1 MVKRLP
7 LCLKWTSF
15 LLGTLV
21 SASMALADVSLYAW
35 DRGAKAPAIVI
46 PVGDG
51 QTPLQVWEGYVESLK
66 AHPELH
72 DFVPPS
78 DLEKPTAE
86 SFKKISYEPEKH
98 SLLLA
103 NTKNDLS
110 PTQTR
115 PTNWTKLMA
124 DRGIK
129 NFVLPPAMGSV
140 LSKNTR
146 DIFHKEIAD
155 NFSILFPLGG
165 ADVDPHIYG
174 EAPNGARG
182 YNGALDVYE
191 KELIQ
196 KYIQSEKGFVYATCR
211 GAQMTAASMGY
222 KIVQDVPSQ
231 MKASQEHWDVGHDV
245 MIDSKNELMAKIWKG
260 LEKIFIYSYHHQAID
275 YKPSGPLALAGVA
288 ADGVPEIL
296 VFKNGRGLLMQG
308 HPELT
313 LGGRQNIGDL
323 DAAKKLFDGFVLE
336 AKSKVRFTCGK
347 ILL

>member
-1 MVKRLP
+1 
-7 LCLKWTSF
+7 
-15 LLGTLV
+15 
-21 SASMALADVSLYAW
+21 MALADVTLYAW
-35 DRGAKAPAIVI
+35 ERGHKAPAIII
-46 PVGDG
+46 PVREG
-51 QTPLQVWEGYVESLK
+51 QSPLEVWESYVENLK
-66 AHPELH
+66 THADLNS
-72 DFVPPS
+72 FTPPA
-78 DLEKPTAE
+78 DLEKPTE
-86 SFKKISYEPEKH
+86 QSFKKLSYEPEKH

-110 PTQTR
+110 PAQTR
-115 PTNWTKLMA
+115 PTNWTKLML

-129 NFVLPPAMGSV
+129 NFVLPPAVGSV
-140 LSKNTR
+140 LSKNHR
-146 DIFHKEIAD
+146 DLFHKEVAAH
-155 NFSILFPLGG
+155 FSILFPLGG

-174 EAPNGARG
+174 DIPNGARG
-182 YNGALDVYE
+182 YNGVLDIYE

-231 MKASQEHWDVGHDV
+231 VKTAHEHWDVGHDV
-245 MIDSKNELMAKIWKG
+245 IIDSKNELMAKIWKG

-275 YKPSGPLALAGVA
+275 YKPIGPLTLAGVA
-288 ADGVPEIL
+288 ADGIPEIL

-323 DAAKKLFDGFVLE
+323 DAARKLFDGFVLE
-336 AKSKVRFTCGK
+336 ARNKVRFTCGK